1 MTLGTSA
8 LCTKWTNLL
17 EQKVCNEREEDYIS
31 DGSIEWG
38 ANPIPS
44 FMRSTLALDVSFSIK
59 VNATL
64 IAVAGL

>member
-1 MTLGTSA
+1 M
-8 LCTKWTNLL
+8 
-17 EQKVCNEREEDYIS
+17 EQKVCNEREEDYIP
-31 DGSIEWG
+31 DGSIERG

-44 FMRSTLALDVSFSIK
+44 FIRSTLALDVSFSIK